1 VVEVEAD
8 LEAAV
13 RRRRSR
19 RPRLASSGHH
29 HCPRH
34 VPFIIDFDRPVA
46 LIANTGLGAE
56 HENYD
61 QASNRTARFAERVLF
76 CRWAAKRS

>member
-1 VVEVEAD
+1 MIN
-8 LEAAV
+8 
-13 RRRRSR
+13 RT
-19 RPRLASSGHH
+19 SGHH

-61 QASNRTARFAERVLF
+61 QASNRSARFAERVLF